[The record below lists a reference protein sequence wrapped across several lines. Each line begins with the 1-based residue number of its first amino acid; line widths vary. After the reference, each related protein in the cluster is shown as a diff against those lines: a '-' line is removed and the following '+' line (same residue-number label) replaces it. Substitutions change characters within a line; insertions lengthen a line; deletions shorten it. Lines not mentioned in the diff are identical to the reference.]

1 MARHLPLT
9 VRASIDAA
17 LPAAPGVTFV
27 LSGRGSMALPAGPP
41 EPETGDMP
49 MYERAGPRRFPM
61 LTVVVFGVTLAAN
74 VTQFAVHGT
83 LARIERA
90 PSGLH
95 GDWWRTF
102 TALFGQDG
110 GAAGTVSNLIFL
122 VAVGVLA
129 EQVVSRPRWLLAY
142 FGAGLVGEL
151 AGYAWQPHGAGD
163 SVAIC
168 GLAGVVA
175 VALWRDERPP
185 AYAPMVLLLWCGALL
200 AGLWPPLIGLGIVAS
215 AAVRIAAERRL
226 PLARP
231 VAVAALAT
239 GVALVAV
246 RDIHGAAL
254 LAGLALAAGEAAW
267 SAAGLVGKRRSEVR
281 S

>member
-1 MARHLPLT
+1 MT
-9 VRASIDAA
+9 
-17 LPAAPGVTFV
+17 TN
-27 LSGRGSMALPAGPP
+27 
-41 EPETGDMP
+41 
-49 MYERAGPRRFPM
+49 ERAGLRRFPV
-61 LTVVVFGVTLAAN
+61 LTAVVLGVTLAAN

-83 LARIERA
+83 LDRIERA

-110 GAAGTVSNLIFL
+110 GVAGTVSNLIFL

-129 EQVVSRPRWLLAY
+129 EQVVSRPRWLLAC
-142 FGAGLVGEL
+142 FGAGLVGEF
-151 AGYAWQPHGAGD
+151 AGYAWQPYGAGD

-175 VALWRDERPP
+175 VALWRGERLP

-200 AGLWPPLIGLGIVAS
+200 AGLWPPLIGLGIVAC
-215 AAVRIAAERRL
+215 AAVRIAAGRGL
-226 PLARP
+226 PVGRP
-231 VAVAALAT
+231 AAVAALAT

-254 LAGLALAAGEAAW
+254 LAGLAFASAEAAGRT
-267 SAAGLVGKRRSEVR
+267 VGPVERRRPGVR
-281 S
+281 A